1 MGLRSKHTNVWFDNS
16 SGTPVDISLYTMESN
31 GIPLAYDEIED
42 STYNIDHSTMKGQGD
57 SSPTLKI
64 KFNDTTHA
72 LFTHESTGAL
82 KSDTARTLKVELGEN
97 AAPTTGDLT
106 ITGEYVVVGVEFE
119 NAKDGERLANFTLRL
134 SGGVMPTF
142 GTKA

>member
-1 MGLRSKHTNVWFDNS
+1 MGLRGKNTAIWFDS
-16 SGTPVDISLYTMESN
+16 SVPTSTDITLHVVESN
-31 GIPLAYDEIED
+31 GIPLTYDEIED
-42 STYNIDHSTMKGQGD
+42 STYSLDHSTMKGQGD
-57 SSPTLKI
+57 SSPTLKV

-72 LFTHESTGAL
+72 LFTHDTTGAL
-82 KSDTARTLKVELGEN
+82 KSDTARSLLIELGEN

-106 ITGEYVVVGVEFE
+106 ITGEYVVVGVDFE
-119 NAKDGERLANFTLRL
+119 NGKDGERLANFALRL